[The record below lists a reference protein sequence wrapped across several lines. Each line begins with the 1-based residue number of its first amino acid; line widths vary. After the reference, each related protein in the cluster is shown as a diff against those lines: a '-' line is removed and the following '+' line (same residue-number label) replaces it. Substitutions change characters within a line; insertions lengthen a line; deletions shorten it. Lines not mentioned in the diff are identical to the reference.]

1 MTTTPNDPAEP
12 RDPQQPQ
19 GQQEPQGGQQPQGG
33 QEPQGGQPGAAA
45 FDLTKGS
52 SGGASAPSGATAY
65 GQQQADGTQDPYGQQ
80 QYGQA
85 PPYGQAQPYA
95 GAEYGTS
102 PYGAGYPVQSGASS
116 GLAVA
121 ALVCGVL
128 ALLVSLCGFALI
140 PLVFST
146 PLGIAGLV
154 LGSIAMSKVK
164 QGTGG
169 GRGLAL
175 AGLICGGAAVLLSI
189 VWIVVIFASGN
200 ADFSSAP

>member
-12 RDPQQPQ
+12 QDPQQPQ
-19 GQQEPQGGQQPQGG
+19 GQQEPQGGQQPQD
-33 QEPQGGQPGAAA
+33 GQPGAAA

-52 SGGASAPSGATAY
+52 AGGASAASAPSGATAY

-85 PPYGQAQPYA
+85 QPYA

-102 PYGAGYPVQSGASS
+102 PYGAGYPMQSGASS

-189 VWIVVIFASGN
+189 VWIVVIFASGS